1 MCPWRGAFSGF
12 LAGGA
17 EVGPFRAR
25 EAAAKADGL
34 RLRRGDGPFSVGTG
48 VPGKPGSFKTP
59 ILFFLE
65 RKKRMR
71 LLMV

>member
-1 MCPWRGAFSGF
+1 MILIGS
-12 LAGGA
+12 LAGVQMYAPFGA
-17 EVGPFRAR
+17 RDG
-25 EAAAKADGL
+25 AAKAAG
-34 RLRRGDGPFSVGTG
+34 
-48 VPGKPGSFKTP
+48 FKTP